1 MTPLEERSG
10 YGAEARPANV
20 GDDREAFY
28 AGVHD
33 LDSLIKAEACFR
45 KGALCGV
52 DIYPSAS
59 LYRGREAPRRLARL
73 VTQALPRLPAVA
85 CAARG
90 RRPSGTRLVTMLNS
104 GTRRTPNGL
113 RCQRTGAS

>member
-28 AGVHD
+28 ARSVRD

-45 KGALCGV
+45 KRRAVWCGC
-52 DIYPSAS
+52 SSES
-59 LYRGREAPRRLARL
+59 LYCLSEAPRGLARF
-73 VTQALPRLPAVA
+73 VT
-85 CAARG
+85 
-90 RRPSGTRLVTMLNS
+90 
-104 GTRRTPNGL
+104 
-113 RCQRTGAS
+113 